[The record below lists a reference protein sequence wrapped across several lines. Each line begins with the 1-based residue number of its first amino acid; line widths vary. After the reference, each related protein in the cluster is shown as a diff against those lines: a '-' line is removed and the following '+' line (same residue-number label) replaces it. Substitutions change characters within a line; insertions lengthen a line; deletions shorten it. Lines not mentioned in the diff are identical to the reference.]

1 MGWGM
6 LLLVIAAA
14 GAADPLTRSLPQLHT
29 ARATLHPA
37 RVPLRSGRPVVCA
50 SSMKRGEA
58 SAADAE
64 RSPSIGALVGF
75 AVPLLGIGLAS
86 PLLGLVDTAVV
97 GRCTGSLQL
106 AALAPSVALSDITF
120 YLFRGLG
127 ATTTSFV
134 AAAEADG
141 DAARAARAVHNSV
154 VLAALIG
161 VSIGA
166 LLYAGCPP
174 LLRRLSGAAG
184 DELLA
189 EARGYVRVRALGMP
203 AAMVFMVLQASFPR
217 G

>member
-86 PLLGLVDTAVV
+86 NRRGEALRVIGL
-97 GRCTGSLQL
+97 
-106 AALAPSVALSDITF
+106 
-120 YLFRGLG
+120 
-127 ATTTSFV
+127 TS
-134 AAAEADG
+134 
-141 DAARAARAVHNSV
+141 H
-154 VLAALIG
+154 
-161 VSIGA
+161 
-166 LLYAGCPP
+166 
-174 LLRRLSGAAG
+174 LRL
-184 DELLA
+184 
-189 EARGYVRVRALGMP
+189 
-203 AAMVFMVLQASFPR
+203 
-217 G
+217 